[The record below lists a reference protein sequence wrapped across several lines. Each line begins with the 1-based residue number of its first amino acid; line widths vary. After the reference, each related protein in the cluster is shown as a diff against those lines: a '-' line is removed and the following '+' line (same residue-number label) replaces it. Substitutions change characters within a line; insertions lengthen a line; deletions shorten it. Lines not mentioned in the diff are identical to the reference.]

1 MKNAGMQDNSLM
13 IAPGPFIPYTIS
25 QYVLRVAPSRGE
37 PTHRAGWADPT
48 SSATPKKWAANSR
61 QSRYSRH
68 PTCWRAL
75 QVHGSLLTRVQSPLI
90 SARVVGI
97 TVLSLGTT
105 EPTEHGSSYTPAHA
119 ICRSKTGLLRC
130 GTTRQSIAWTGCP
143 REGATGLWDVSQRV
157 SCFVP
162 GLTWFS
168 LRCSRK
174 ESWTLLWSR
183 VVEKPVFG
191 STGTLFIRYVCMHGF
206 RIAHEHILLLSLHTY
221 KLFNRK
227 SLQKLD
233 MISPKYML
241 LLNSGS
247 YYWEIPGQQPQTT
260 ASVCLKC
267 KEISKQHE
275 MPHGVLLWDSKT
287 YEILVIKAALKRKLH
302 IKYSP

>member
-1 MKNAGMQDNSLM
+1 MQGCRTTVWWSLLGLLYLTKFLNM
-13 IAPGPFIPYTIS
+13 CWGWPLPVENPLTGQAELIPLLVPHPRNGQLIHAS
-25 QYVLRVAPSRGE
+25 QG
-37 PTHRAGWADPT
+37 T
-48 SSATPKKWAANSR
+48 SDT
-61 QSRYSRH
+61 

-75 QVHGSLLTRVQSPLI
+75 QVHGSLLTRVYSPLI

-97 TVLSLGTT
+97 RVLSLGTT

-119 ICRSKTGLLRC
+119 ICCSKTGLLRC

-168 LRCSRK
+168 LRCSLK
-174 ESWTLLWSR
+174 DSWTLLWSR

-191 STGTLFIRYVCMHGF
+191 STGTLFTRYVCMHGF
-206 RIAHEHILLLSLHTY
+206 LLSLYTY

-233 MISPKYML
+233 TISPKYML

-247 YYWEIPGQQPQTT
+247 YYREIPGQKPQTT
-260 ASVCLKC
+260 ASVCLKWM
-267 KEISKQHE
+267 EISKPAWNATWCSPMRQQN
-275 MPHGVLLWDSKT
+275 LWDFS
-287 YEILVIKAALKRKLH
+287 H
-302 IKYSP
+302 